1 MAGEVVSW
9 AENAVCPSTD
19 HDLLMRSLINQDS
32 SWAEYAVCPSTDH
45 DLLTRSF
52 IISRQQLGRECCMP
66 IHRSRPPYEILHN
79 IKTASRPQHTR
90 STTNFCKAVPQRC
103 FVLKNECLCCRL
115 VSHVQLCAT
124 PCTVAQQAPV
134 SAGIFQARILEWVA
148 ISSSRDLPDP
158 GIEPQSPYSW
168 QILYHWAICP
178 DAHTQV
184 VLTTQYITGLSQE
197 TKEL

>member
-9 AENAVCPSTD
+9 AEN
-19 HDLLMRSLINQDS
+19 
-32 SWAEYAVCPSTDH
+32 AVCPSTDH

-52 IISRQQLGRECCMP
+52 IISRQQLGRECCML

-115 VSHVQLCAT
+115 VSHVRLCAT

-148 ISSSRDLPDP
+148 ISSSRDLPNP
-158 GIEPQSPYSW
+158 GTEPASP
-168 QILYHWAICP
+168 
-178 DAHTQV
+178 
-184 VLTTQYITGLSQE
+184 VLHADSLLSESPGSFQLQRGHLKSFSNQNLLSHQE
-197 TKEL
+197 LIKNMRVQQG

>member
-19 HDLLMRSLINQDS
+19 HDLLMRSFINQDS

-52 IISRQQLGRECCMP
+52 IISRQQLGRECCML

-115 VSHVQLCAT
+115 VSHVRLCAT

-134 SAGIFQARILEWVA
+134 SAGIFQARILE
-148 ISSSRDLPDP
+148 
-158 GIEPQSPYSW
+158 
-168 QILYHWAICP
+168 
-178 DAHTQV
+178 
-184 VLTTQYITGLSQE
+184 
-197 TKEL
+197 